1 MVFLGLPG
9 HRRGSTG
16 QSRPDQTAILSR
28 SNGHTSSTRAAAHL
42 NRLAAELA
50 DYFAGRLTE
59 FRTPLVMDG
68 TDWQRK
74 VWLVTVIGVPVC
86 IVLLFFAPLFSIWLA
101 VAITGLMGVFVIL
114 GLIVLWRRL
123 FVKSGI
129 LRRSRFNDGGDQ
141 R

>member
-1 MVFLGLPG
+1 MV
-9 HRRGSTG
+9 
-16 QSRPDQTAILSR
+16 
-28 SNGHTSSTRAAAHL
+28 
-42 NRLAAELA
+42 
-50 DYFAGRLTE
+50 GRLIEYEETRTAYKNWSW
-59 FRTPLVMDG
+59 FRGKP
-68 TDWQRK
+68 DWQRK

-123 FVKSGI
+123 FGKSGI